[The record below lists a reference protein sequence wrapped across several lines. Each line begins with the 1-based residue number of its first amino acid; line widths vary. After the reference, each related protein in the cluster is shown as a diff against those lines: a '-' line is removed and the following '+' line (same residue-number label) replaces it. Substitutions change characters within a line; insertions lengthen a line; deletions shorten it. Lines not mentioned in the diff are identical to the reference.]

1 MPLQPSVQRWTWVA
15 LATALWFAPALSAQA
30 GNFSAHLTA
39 APASYQGICP
49 GTIKFSGEIRATQPG
64 KVQFQYIRS
73 DGAPSPVQT
82 LLFGSAGS
90 KPLSTTWTLGSPS
103 PPLHRLDRHPVRA
116 SADGPFE
123 TSQLQHP
130 LHDQAPL
137 TWRLSETDRD
147 PVNDKCLSTDGFSFS
162 YLHC

>member
-1 MPLQPSVQRWTWVA
+1 MPQQPSVQRWTWTLLV
-15 LATALWFAPALSAQA
+15 TALWFVPTLSAQA

-103 PPLHRLDRHPVRA
+103 LPRYTGWIAIQFVHP
-116 SADGPFE
+116 
-123 TSQLQHP
+123 Q
-130 LHDQAPL
+130 
-137 TWRLSETDRD
+137 TDRSN
-147 PVNDKCLSTDGFSFS
+147 PASFS
-162 YLHC
+162 ILCTNKPR